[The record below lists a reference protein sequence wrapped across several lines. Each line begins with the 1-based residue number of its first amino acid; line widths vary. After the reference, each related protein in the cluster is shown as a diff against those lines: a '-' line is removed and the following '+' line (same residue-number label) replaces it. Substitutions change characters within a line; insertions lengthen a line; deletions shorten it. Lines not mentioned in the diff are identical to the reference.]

1 MPARLAPVHPVGGN
15 EKPQAMT
22 IHPFSLAFTGG
33 CAALEK
39 EFREYYAYSSLVQ
52 LRWTLALALLLY
64 AIFGGLDFVLVPELL
79 RRFWVVRFVVVVPTI
94 LIVLAFTF
102 SSSFERFMQPA
113 IAMLIL
119 VAGGG
124 IIYMT
129 TIGPSLIGRT
139 YFAGLMLVLMIGCSV
154 VRARFIWASA
164 AGCLLTLTYLAVSV
178 SSATLPRDALF
189 TNNFFCLSANVV
201 GMLASYNLEYYAR
214 SDYFTSH
221 LLKIERQ
228 KVVTVNLELE
238 QTVQKR
244 TALLALANKDL
255 RQEIDAH
262 QRLDKEKKQLEE
274 QLRQAQK
281 MEAIGT
287 LAGGIAHDFNNI
299 LAAIMGHT
307 ELALLQLEQ
316 KDQAQQCLSEVL
328 RASDRAKDLVSQ
340 ILSFSRRSDSELKPL
355 QINLIIKEALRL
367 IRSSLPTT
375 IHINTLIQDRNS
387 IIIGNATQIH
397 QIMMNLCT
405 NAAHAMKGADGTLTV
420 SLMLL
425 DMAPDRRDAASA
437 RPPSLGPGRYICLR
451 VADTGHGIPSHQIN
465 RIFDPYFTTKEK
477 GVGTGLGL
485 AVVHGIVQNH
495 GGIIEVESTEGQG
508 TVFNV
513 YLPRVENR
521 IKDDVKT
528 LQTIPTG
535 NEHILFIDDDP
546 ALAELGGKLLAT
558 LGYQVITE
566 TNPHHALQM
575 CLDEPLAFDV
585 VVTDL
590 IMPGLTGEALAAE
603 ILKHAPRLPIIACT
617 GFNEK
622 LSKARLLQSGIKGV
636 LYKPITI
643 HHMAQVIRQ
652 VLDGTLENGSVS
664 GLADALD
671 LGHPYDDGTPSDN
684 NPG

>member
-1 MPARLAPVHPVGGN
+1 MPASSASVHPVGGN
-15 EKPQAMT
+15 ENPIAMA
-22 IHPFSLAFTGG
+22 IHPLSLAFTGA
-33 CAALEK
+33 CASLEQ
-39 EFREYYAYSSLVQ
+39 EFREHYATSSLVQ
-52 LRWTLALALLLY
+52 LRWTLTLALLLY
-64 AIFGGLDFVLVPELL
+64 AVFGGLDFVLVPELL
-79 RRFWVVRFVVVVPTI
+79 RRFWVVRFAVVVPTI
-94 LIVLAFTF
+94 LIVIALSF
-102 SSSFERFMQPA
+102 SSGFGRFMQPA

-129 TIGPSLIGRT
+129 IIGPSLIGRT

-154 VRARFIWASA
+154 VRARFIWAST
-164 AGCLLTLTYLAVSV
+164 AGCLLALAYLVLSV
-178 SSATLPRDALF
+178 SRGNLPREAMF
-189 TNNFFCLSANVV
+189 INNFFCLSANLV

-221 LLKIERQ
+221 LLKIEQQ
-228 KVVTVNLELE
+228 KVLTVNLELE

-244 TALLALANKDL
+244 TALLALANKEL

-262 QRLDKEKKQLEE
+262 QRLDQEKKQLEE

-307 ELALLQLEQ
+307 ELALMQLEQ
-316 KDQAQQCLSEVL
+316 KQQAQQCLSEVL

-340 ILSFSRRSDSELKPL
+340 ILSFSRRSDSEMKPL

-367 IRSSLPTT
+367 LRSSLPTT
-375 IHINTLIQDRNS
+375 IRINTLIQDRNS
-387 IIIGNATQIH
+387 VIIGNATQIH

-405 NAAHAMKGADGTLTV
+405 NAAHAMQGADGTLTV
-420 SLMLL
+420 SLKLL
-425 DMAPDRRDAASA
+425 DIIPDRPDTPSA
-437 RPPSLGPGRYICLR
+437 RPSSLGPGQYVCLM
-451 VADTGHGIPSHQIN
+451 VADTGHGIPAHLIN

-495 GGIIEVESTEGQG
+495 GGAIGVESTVGQG
-508 TVFNV
+508 TIFNV
-513 YLPRVENR
+513 CLPRVESG
-521 IKDDVKT
+521 IKDEIKT

-535 NEHILFIDDDP
+535 DERILFIDDDS

-558 LGYQVITE
+558 LGYQVLTE
-566 TNPHHALQM
+566 TDPQHALQM
-575 CLDEPLAFDV
+575 CLEKPHAFDLI
-585 VVTDL
+585 VTDL

-603 ILKHAPRLPIIACT
+603 ILKHAPQLPIIACT
-617 GFNEK
+617 GFHEK
-622 LSKARLLQSGIKGV
+622 LSKTRLLQSGIKGV

-652 VLDGTLENGSVS
+652 VLDGAPDNENIP
-664 GLADALD
+664 GLADE
-671 LGHPYDDGTPSDN
+671 
-684 NPG
+684 